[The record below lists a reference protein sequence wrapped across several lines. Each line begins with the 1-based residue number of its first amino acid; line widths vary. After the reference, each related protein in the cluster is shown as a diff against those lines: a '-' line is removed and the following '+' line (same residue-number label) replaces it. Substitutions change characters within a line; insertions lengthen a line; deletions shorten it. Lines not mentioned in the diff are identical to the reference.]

1 MNMADEAK
9 HSSPICSTS
18 EALVVLCAV
27 GHCYRKELGSFSLT
41 VLAAAL
47 QFSVHLIDLMTILLR
62 YNRFSRA
69 QKAVVSRPAADHQ
82 TVTMILFLVILSFP
96 KQNFGKC
103 PGASEFSHLELIVAG
118 CPIQSIF
125 PRTSQSSQEMVS
137 SSCEE

>member
-1 MNMADEAK
+1 MRQNIVAQFIQLLKPWLYYVQLGIVTEK
-9 HSSPICSTS
+9 SW
-18 EALVVLCAV
+18 AL
-27 GHCYRKELGSFSLT
+27 SLYQCW
-41 VLAAAL
+41 LQAL

-62 YNRFSRA
+62 YNGFSRA
-69 QKAVVSRPAADHQ
+69 QKAIVSRPAADHQ

-103 PGASEFSHLELIVAG
+103 PGASESSHLELIVAG